1 MEYYSV
7 IKRNKYGSFVMTQI
21 DLESVMQSKISQKN
35 KYHIL
40 TYILESRKMVQ
51 VNLFAGQGY
60 RSRHT
65 EQTRKHVAGGRS
77 EMNREIGVDIYTL
90 LRGKQIA
97 SENLLDGTGNSAWC
111 SEVAQMSG
119 MGGQI
124 QVEENICIHLDDSLC
139 YTAGTTTTLESNYTP
154 NYKTLHYT

>member
-21 DLESVMQSKISQKN
+21 HLESVMQSKISQKN

-65 EQTRKHVAGGRS
+65 E
-77 EMNREIGVDIYTL
+77 
-90 LRGKQIA
+90 
-97 SENLLDGTGNSAWC
+97 
-111 SEVAQMSG
+111 
-119 MGGQI
+119 
-124 QVEENICIHLDDSLC
+124 
-139 YTAGTTTTLESNYTP
+139 
-154 NYKTLHYT
+154 

>member
-65 EQTRKHVAGGRS
+65 E
-77 EMNREIGVDIYTL
+77 
-90 LRGKQIA
+90 
-97 SENLLDGTGNSAWC
+97 
-111 SEVAQMSG
+111 
-119 MGGQI
+119 
-124 QVEENICIHLDDSLC
+124 
-139 YTAGTTTTLESNYTP
+139 
-154 NYKTLHYT
+154 

>member
-51 VNLFAGQGY
+51 VNLFAGQRY

-65 EQTRKHVAGGRS
+65 E
-77 EMNREIGVDIYTL
+77 
-90 LRGKQIA
+90 
-97 SENLLDGTGNSAWC
+97 
-111 SEVAQMSG
+111 
-119 MGGQI
+119 
-124 QVEENICIHLDDSLC
+124 
-139 YTAGTTTTLESNYTP
+139 
-154 NYKTLHYT
+154 

>member
-21 DLESVMQSKISQKN
+21 DLESVMQSEISQKN

-51 VNLFAGQGY
+51 MNLFAGQGY

-65 EQTRKHVAGGRS
+65 E
-77 EMNREIGVDIYTL
+77 
-90 LRGKQIA
+90 
-97 SENLLDGTGNSAWC
+97 
-111 SEVAQMSG
+111 
-119 MGGQI
+119 
-124 QVEENICIHLDDSLC
+124 
-139 YTAGTTTTLESNYTP
+139 
-154 NYKTLHYT
+154 